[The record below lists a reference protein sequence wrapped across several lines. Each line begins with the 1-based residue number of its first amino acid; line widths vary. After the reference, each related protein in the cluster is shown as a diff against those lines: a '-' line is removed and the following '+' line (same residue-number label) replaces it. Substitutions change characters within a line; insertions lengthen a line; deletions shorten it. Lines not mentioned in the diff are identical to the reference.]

1 MAARQACQRL
11 ALRRITSRMTAAPVT
26 VAAARTAASA
36 MIRPVPLLPSTGL
49 ERGQSRSVGA
59 MRWYSGSAES
69 QVPGSRI
76 WGFDEIKTLVENKDP
91 KEKIIIVGMS
101 RALLQFPHF
110 QLFSKTCMML
120 YFIY

>member
-1 MAARQACQRL
+1 
-11 ALRRITSRMTAAPVT
+11 
-26 VAAARTAASA
+26 
-36 MIRPVPLLPSTGL
+36 
-49 ERGQSRSVGA
+49 